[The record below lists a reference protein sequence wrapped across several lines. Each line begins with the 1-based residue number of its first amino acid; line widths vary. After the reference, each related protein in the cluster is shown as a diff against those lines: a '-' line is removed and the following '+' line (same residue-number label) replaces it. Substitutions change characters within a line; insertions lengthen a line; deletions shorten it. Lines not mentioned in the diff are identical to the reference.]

1 MSSSVGWK
9 RLLAFGAGG
18 VALLIIGG
26 LAASAVVARVTA
38 HGGDPGAIRLCVHA
52 GGWVQV
58 VGPSEACPPNFTA
71 QDVSIEGPQ
80 GPPGADGQDGAQGPP
95 GGVAPAGQGC
105 PAQQFV
111 SGFDQ
116 DGNIVCSAVLPQ
128 TQTMEDTLMGLECFD
143 LDTGEI
149 IPVGSFFE
157 CDGNEW
163 DFLFAFDSSFE
174 PPVVVFQNQTQ
185 PVEIAYSSEP
195 YGNVDGSDVADLSFT
210 TDFLIGP
217 FDRVAVLRTAP
228 GNYFKIGLLDF
239 VGAVVTFKWEELT
252 VP

>member
-149 IPVGSFFE
+149 IPVGSF
-157 CDGNEW
+157 
-163 DFLFAFDSSFE
+163 SSVTVMNGTSCS
-174 PPVVVFQNQTQ
+174 PSTPH
-185 PVEIAYSSEP
+185 SSLP
-195 YGNVDGSDVADLSFT
+195 WWSSR
-210 TDFLIGP
+210 I
-217 FDRVAVLRTAP
+217 RHSQSRS
-228 GNYFKIGLLDF
+228 
-239 VGAVVTFKWEELT
+239 LT
-252 VP
+252 VQSLTATWMAAMWRI